1 MSTEPQAPA
10 PRPVKRLVR
19 TRDDQMIAGVC
30 GGLAR
35 YLGVDPTL
43 VRVAAVIA
51 LVFAFP
57 AALVGYLLAWA
68 IMPSETW
75 ASPRRESSTRAF
87 SAAVRASSITSLM
100 GLLAYTSRRIKP
112 SARPTHAW
120 ANPESAVTA
129 SRKCSIA

>member
-1 MSTEPQAPA
+1 MSSQQETPQQETPQFAAPHVQGQQ
-10 PRPVKRLVR
+10 PPKRLLR
-19 TRDDQMIAGVC
+19 TRDDKMIAGVC

-68 IMPSETW
+68 IMPST
-75 ASPRRESSTRAF
+75 
-87 SAAVRASSITSLM
+87 
-100 GLLAYTSRRIKP
+100 
-112 SARPTHAW
+112 
-120 ANPESAVTA
+120 
-129 SRKCSIA
+129 

>member
-1 MSTEPQAPA
+1 MSTDFPPPAPA
-10 PRPVKRLVR
+10 PVKRLVR

-57 AALVGYLLAWA
+57 AALIGYVLAWA
-68 IMPSETW
+68 IVPS
-75 ASPRRESSTRAF
+75 S
-87 SAAVRASSITSLM
+87 
-100 GLLAYTSRRIKP
+100 
-112 SARPTHAW
+112 
-120 ANPESAVTA
+120 
-129 SRKCSIA
+129 

>member
-1 MSTEPQAPA
+1 MSSQQTDPQQETPQFQAPQFQGQQ
-10 PRPVKRLVR
+10 PPKRLLR

-68 IMPSETW
+68 IMPS
-75 ASPRRESSTRAF
+75 
-87 SAAVRASSITSLM
+87 
-100 GLLAYTSRRIKP
+100 
-112 SARPTHAW
+112 
-120 ANPESAVTA
+120 N
-129 SRKCSIA
+129 